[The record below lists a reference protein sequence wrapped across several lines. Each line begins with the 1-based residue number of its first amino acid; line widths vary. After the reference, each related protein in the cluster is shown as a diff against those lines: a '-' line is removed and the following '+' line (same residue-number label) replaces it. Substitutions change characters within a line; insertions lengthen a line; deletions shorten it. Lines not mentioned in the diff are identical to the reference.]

1 MWSLTGRSSRCDG
14 GLTETGATRP
24 TAYSCL
30 PRTRPRR
37 TCDMIKRY
45 WRIKGYK
52 RFDTIVDVTI
62 PVGSLTENKLQELL
76 KCFATKEGL
85 SYEEIVGAYLKR
97 NAKRAHELLHVQ
109 KNGPYPEYMCGT
121 DPSFVSVVVDENGD
135 R

>member
-1 MWSLTGRSSRCDG
+1 MTGRG
-14 GLTETGATRP
+14 
-24 TAYSCL
+24 
-30 PRTRPRR
+30 PRW
-37 TCDMIKRY
+37 TCDMAKRY

-52 RFDTIVDVTI
+52 RFDTIIDVKI

-76 KCFATKEGL
+76 KCFAAKEGL

-121 DPSFVSVVVDENGD
+121 DPSFVAVVVDENGD
-135 R
+135 RIKYTPLPGA